1 MRYIA
6 PERQAISWDSIIAEE
21 TEYIEVGCVN
31 CDMVLGGDEIRK
43 SDIASMGYHEAIAK
57 FIGFHLCSR
66 CQPEFM
72 LVVKVEAIPTPEEL
86 LNLETVQNVNLAPDW
101 VKSIL
106 VHRKAVDY
114 VQSILPDEQR
124 LHPKGSEGTVED
136 RGWIQPPTLQGC
148 QSRSE
153 FVVKQYQSRGY

>member
-72 LVVKVEAIPTPEEL
+72 LVVKVEAIPTEEEL
-86 LNLETVQNVNLAPDW
+86 VNLAPDW

-106 VHRKAVDY
+106 VHRKAFDY
-114 VQSILPDEQR
+114 VQSILPPEQR
-124 LHPKGSEGTVED
+124 LHPKGGQTIED
-136 RGWIQPPTLQGC
+136 RGHAGEPLCLGRP
-148 QSRSE
+148 E
-153 FVVKQYQSRGY
+153 FVAKQHRANGGTVSLPF